1 MEESRI
7 VIAMIKEK
15 DREYQW
21 KGIIMEQ
28 DTLNVRKV
36 NFYDN
41 EFKILRT
48 TCWKKMGMKIKLF

>member
-48 TCWKKMGMKIKLF
+48 TRWKKMGMTIKLF

>member
-7 VIAMIKEK
+7 VIAMIKER

-21 KGIIMEQ
+21 KAIIMEQ

-36 NFYDN
+36 NVYDN
-41 EFKILRT
+41 EFKILRAT
-48 TCWKKMGMKIKLF
+48 RWKKMRMKIKLF

>member
-48 TCWKKMGMKIKLF
+48 TRWKKMGMKIKLF

>member
-7 VIAMIKEK
+7 VIAMMKEK

-48 TCWKKMGMKIKLF
+48 TRWKKMGMKIKLF

>member
-7 VIAMIKEK
+7 VIAMIKER

-21 KGIIMEQ
+21 KAIIMEQ

-36 NFYDN
+36 NVYDN
-41 EFKILRT
+41 EFKILRAT
-48 TCWKKMGMKIKLF
+48 RWKEMRMKIKLF

>member
-36 NFYDN
+36 NFYYN

-48 TCWKKMGMKIKLF
+48 TRWKKMGMKIKLF

>member
-15 DREYQW
+15 DREHQW

-48 TCWKKMGMKIKLF
+48 TRWKKMGMKIKLF